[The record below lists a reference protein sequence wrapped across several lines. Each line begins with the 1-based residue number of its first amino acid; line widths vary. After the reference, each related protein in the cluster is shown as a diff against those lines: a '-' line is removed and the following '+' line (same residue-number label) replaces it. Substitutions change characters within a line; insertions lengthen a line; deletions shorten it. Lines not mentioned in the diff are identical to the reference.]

1 MAKDNKML
9 LTQEGY
15 DKLQNELKNLIE
27 VERPNAIEEI
37 KEARE
42 LGDLSENAEYDAAR
56 DRQAKIEA
64 RISEIENILQNA
76 QVIKSQQSDYI
87 TIGSFIKIKRLD
99 NDKEIEFQIVGAIDT
114 DPLNNKISNESP
126 LALAVL
132 GCRIGDV
139 VEVDAPTKYS
149 VEIINFSFE

>member
-15 DKLQNELKNLIE
+15 DKLQNELKNLID
-27 VERPNAIEEI
+27 VERPAVIEEI

-56 DRQAKIEA
+56 DRQAKIES
-64 RISEIENILQNA
+64 RILEIENILQNA
-76 QVIKSQQSDYI
+76 EVIKSEHSEHI
-87 TIGSFIKIKRLD
+87 TIGSFVKIKRLD
-99 NDKEIEFQIVGAIDT
+99 NEKEIEFQIVGAIDT
-114 DPLNNKISNESP
+114 DPLNKKISNESP

-132 GCRIGDV
+132 GHRIGEV
-139 VEVDAPTKYS
+139 IEVDAPTKYS
-149 VEIINFSFE
+149 VEIINISFE